1 MKDKKKGTIPSAAIE
16 NEVSD
21 SAPHPAVADAGQ
33 NTEND
38 IQRISPCVD
47 IKYPFTEEGK
57 PACLSKAC
65 PKNDTCKVCCKD
77 WRKT

>member
-1 MKDKKKGTIPSAAIE
+1 MKDKKKGAIPSDPME
-16 NEVSD
+16 NSEEFTTGSFTPQAQP
-21 SAPHPAVADAGQ
+21 SGNQ
-33 NTEND
+33 EKES
-38 IQRISPCVD
+38 RSSCVD
-47 IKYPFTEEGK
+47 IQYPFTAEGK